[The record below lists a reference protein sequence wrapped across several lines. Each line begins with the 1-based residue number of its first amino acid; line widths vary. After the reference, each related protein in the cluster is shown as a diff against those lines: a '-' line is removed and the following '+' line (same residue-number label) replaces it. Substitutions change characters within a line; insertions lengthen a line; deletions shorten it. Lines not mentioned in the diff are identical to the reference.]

1 MNMSVRPSRVPSPTP
16 QHVVTQ
22 VAEEASF
29 DEVERPNNLP
39 ARAVERPAAAPIAD
53 RQESTQAAL
62 PVTTVGSLAGAIA
75 AVMAEITPVEKG
87 GWNKFQSYS
96 YARIQDLMGTLTPL
110 MGKHGIVV
118 FQNEEGREMF
128 DEGKAIAVR
137 YRFTIVHKSGE
148 IWPERILQTGL
159 SSCRNTK
166 DGFDDKSLNKCHT
179 AARKY
184 FLLSL
189 FQIPTEDAEDG
200 DEAGSERGNGGGQP
214 RPAGRRPVPSP
225 NGKLAPHLLAVIDGE
240 EPAAWS
246 ARFGAFIAKAESE
259 AEVDKWY
266 EVNIAVFEKLQRGGF
281 IQAYD
286 ATLDLM
292 DARVAQLKGAA
303 KPDPIS
309 SGKPANDFPG
319 DTKPTRRAAAQQ
331 ETTAGQIPIALDRKL
346 TDRDRDW
353 LTSLHEAFQQCNT
366 VEEIGSEQ
374 DSMMMPHQA
383 TVTPYVW
390 QRACDLADQHVERVQ
405 RAGN

>member
-1 MNMSVRPSRVPSPTP
+1 VNVNVRPSRVPSPTP

-22 VAEEASF
+22 AIEDSSF

-39 ARAVERPAAAPIAD
+39 SRAVNRPTLAQIPD
-53 RQESTQAAL
+53 RQEPEQAAL
-62 PVTTVGSLAGAIA
+62 PVTSFGNLAGAIA
-75 AVMAEITPVEKG
+75 AIMAEITPVEKS

-128 DEGKAIAVR
+128 DDGKAIAVR

-200 DEAGSERGNGGGQP
+200 DNTSPVRVNGGNQQ
-214 RPAGRRPVPSP
+214 RPQGRRPVPSP
-225 NGKLAPHLLAVIDGE
+225 SGKIAPHTIPIIDGE
-240 EPAAWS
+240 TPQAWAS
-246 ARFGAFIAKAESE
+246 RFGAFIAKTESAAEIDE
-259 AEVDKWY
+259 WYAANTNAFDKLKGRFDDVY
-266 EVNIAVFEKLQRGGF
+266 NAAID
-281 IQAYD
+281 Y
-286 ATLDLM
+286 M
-292 DARVAQLKGAA
+292 DARVAQLGGNTKT
-303 KPDPIS
+303 DPIS
-309 SGKPANDFPG
+309 SGKTASDFPG
-319 DTKPTRRAAAQQ
+319 DKTAK
-331 ETTAGQIPIALDRKL
+331 TTAHPETKSDQIPIALDRKL
-346 TDRDRDW
+346 TEGDRDW
-353 LTSLHEAFQQCNT
+353 LISLNEAFQQCKT
-366 VEEIGSEQ
+366 IEEIGSEQ
-374 DSMMMPHQA
+374 DSLMMPSQGNVQPHA
-383 TVTPYVW
+383 W
-390 QRACDLADQHVERVQ
+390 NRACDMLDQHVERVQ
-405 RAGN
+405 AGAS

>member
-1 MNMSVRPSRVPSPTP
+1 MNVSVRPSRVPSPTP

-22 VAEEASF
+22 AIEEVSF

-39 ARAVERPAAAPIAD
+39 ARAVERPAPPPAIAD
-53 RQESTQAAL
+53 RQEPEQVAL
-62 PVTTVGSLAGAIA
+62 PVTSFGNLAGAIA

-96 YARIQDLMGTLTPL
+96 YARIQDLMGVLTPL

-128 DEGKAIAVR
+128 DDGKAIAVR

-200 DEAGSERGNGGGQP
+200 DDQGNARGANGGSQP
-214 RPAGRRPVPSP
+214 RPQGRRPVPSP
-225 NGKLAPHLLAVIDGE
+225 SGKIAPHTIPIIDGE
-240 EPAAWS
+240 SPQAWAS
-246 ARFGAFIAKAESE
+246 RFGGFVAKAETA
-259 AEVDKWY
+259 AEIDEWYSANINAFDKLKGR
-266 EVNIAVFEKLQRGGF
+266 FEQ
-281 IQAYD
+281 IYND
-286 ATLDLM
+286 AIDFM
-292 DARVAQLKGAA
+292 DACTA
-303 KPDPIS
+303 KLTGKKADPIS
-309 SGKPANDFPG
+309 SGKPADSFPG
-319 DTKPTRRAAAQQ
+319 DKKLVAAAAPA
-331 ETTAGQIPIALDRKL
+331 ETKENPIPFMLDRKL
-346 TDRDRDW
+346 SETDKDW
-353 LTSLHEAFQQCNT
+353 LMSLHEAFQQCGS
-366 VEEIGSEQ
+366 VEEIGAEQ
-374 DSMMMPHQA
+374 DGIMSQAQA
-383 TVTPYVW
+383 TVSPHAW
-390 QRACDLADQHVERVQ
+390 QRASDLLDQHIERVQ
-405 RAGN
+405 QGGN